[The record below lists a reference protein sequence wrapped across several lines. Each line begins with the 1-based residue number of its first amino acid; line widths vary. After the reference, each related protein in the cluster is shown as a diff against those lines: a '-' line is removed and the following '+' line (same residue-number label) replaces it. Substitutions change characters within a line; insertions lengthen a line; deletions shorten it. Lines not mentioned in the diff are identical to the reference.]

1 MRRTRYEHSSHRYT
15 LRVVSDCLLVIPGSG
30 EPAPM
35 DRGLLYGEGVF
46 ETLHLRPDGPWLLD
60 AHLDRL
66 TRSAALVELALP
78 PRADLAALAARG
90 AETWPED
97 DGALRLVVTPGT

>member
-1 MRRTRYEHSSHRYT
+1 M
-15 LRVVSDCLLVIPGSG
+15 VIPGSG
-30 EPAPM
+30 ELTPT

-66 TRSAALVELALP
+66 THSAALLELPLP
-78 PRADLAALAARG
+78 PRTDLA
-90 AETWPED
+90 
-97 DGALRLVVTPGT
+97 

>member
-66 TRSAALVELALP
+66 TRSAALVELPLP
-78 PRADLAALAARG
+78 ARADLTDLALRAGRG
-90 AETWPED
+90 WSGGE
-97 DGALRLVVTPGT
+97 GAL